1 MNVLSLF
8 DGISCGYL
16 ALKKVGI
23 DVDKYWA
30 SEIEPIMLL
39 NFPYLSFAKKKH
51 PALRLGIFSLVEVR
65 GIALASR
72 LGHRGSGS
80 PLGCHSLPL

>member
-51 PALRLGIFSLVEVR
+51 PAFRLGIFLWWR
-65 GIALASR
+65 
-72 LGHRGSGS
+72 
-80 PLGCHSLPL
+80 

>member
-39 NFPYLSFAKKKH
+39 NFPYLSFAKKNTQ
-51 PALRLGIFSLVEVR
+51 PYGWAFFLWWR
-65 GIALASR
+65 
-72 LGHRGSGS
+72 
-80 PLGCHSLPL
+80 